1 MRRKHIGFLINNI
14 SSKGGAERTFSL
26 IANCLID
33 YYDITVI
40 SYVYGEKSA
49 YHLDSRISVKYLF
62 NKDDKQRERYILKP
76 FYFFKLRNEMK
87 VFDRVIAVSSVV
99 ALGLL
104 CTTWMK
110 NLKVIT
116 WEQISFSNKIYM
128 SSLKMK
134 ILLRIALLWSD
145 YFISL
150 TKYNL
155 KLIKSDIFSKSKHVA
170 IYNAVDKNIL
180 NNKVCYDVSSTQ
192 IITFARIDR
201 VKGLDILVKVATKV
215 LKKHPKW
222 TWKIYGQI
230 EDKEYFEELN
240 KMTTD
245 YDLINQLQFCSPVDD
260 IVPVLSKSSIYV
272 MTSRYEGLP
281 MSLLEAK
288 AMKLPSVAFDCPTG
302 PSEIIQDGINGDLVP
317 CYDVEIMSEK
327 ICDLISNEVKRM
339 AYSDNAHN
347 NIGKFRIENIVQEW
361 IKLLS

>member
-1 MRRKHIGFLINNI
+1 MRRKHIGFLIGNI

-26 IANCLID
+26 IANGLID

-49 YHLDSRISVKYLF
+49 YHLDNRVKVKFLF
-62 NKDDKQRERYILKP
+62 HKNEKQRERYVLKP
-76 FYFFKLRNEMK
+76 FYFSKLRNEIK
-87 VFDRVIAVSSVV
+87 LFDCIVVVSSAA

-104 CTTWMK
+104 CTTWMR

-116 WEQISFSNKIYM
+116 WEQTSFANKMYM
-128 SSLKMK
+128 SFKRI
-134 ILLRIALLWSD
+134 ILQRIAFLWSD

-150 TKYNL
+150 TNANL
-155 KLIKSDIFSKSKHVA
+155 KLIKNCIFSKSKHVA
-170 IYNAVDKNIL
+170 IYNAVDENIL

-192 IITFARIDR
+192 IITFARIER
-201 VKGLDILVKVATKV
+201 VKGLDILVKVAAKV

-230 EDKEYFEELN
+230 DDKEYFEELN

-245 YDLINQLQFCSPVDD
+245 YDLTNQLHFCSPVDD

-347 NIGKFRIENIVQEW
+347 NIGKFRMENIVQEW
-361 IKLLS
+361 RELLG